1 MFSNRNGMIT
11 NSAGTQKNMKMSLP
25 SEFPQR
31 SSGGLTSSS
40 TTSEDFDQ
48 PNYLKNKTLR
58 DSVMLKCAIVKV
70 KKKRIWQVMLNS
82 GFISTRWHQWEETPE
97 DSSVVPNTL
106 SYANVIK

>member
-40 TTSEDFDQ
+40 TTSEDFYH
-48 PNYLKNKTLR
+48 PNYLKNKTGR
-58 DSVMLKCAIVKV
+58 DSVMLKCAIFKL
-70 KKKRIWQVMLNS
+70 KKTNLA
-82 GFISTRWHQWEETPE
+82 
-97 DSSVVPNTL
+97 
-106 SYANVIK
+106 SYAQFWIYFHQMA